1 MGNYLNP
8 GNQGFKESVN
18 SKIYVDK
25 TELISYT
32 NECLNTEQKFICVSR
47 PRRFGKSMTLKMLAA
62 YYGNGCESG
71 SLFESFKIAEK
82 HSYAEHLNKYN
93 VIYVHMVDFVDRDRI
108 DKMLDY
114 LKTEIMEELYE
125 EYAVYLRSPDMELS
139 AALQKI
145 YAKTGTQFIVLI
157 DEWDCVMRIKGSVL
171 EQQARYLDFLRK
183 LLKDKTYVAQVS
195 CQCNAAETV

>member
-71 SLFESFKIAEK
+71 ALFESFKIAEK

-93 VIYVHMVDFVDRDRI
+93 VIYVNMVDFVDRDRI

-114 LKTEIMEELYE
+114 LKAEIMEELYE
-125 EYAVYLRSPDMELS
+125 EYAVYLRSPDMVLS

-145 YAKTGTQFIVLI
+145 YAKTGH
-157 DEWDCVMRIKGSVL
+157 
-171 EQQARYLDFLRK
+171 
-183 LLKDKTYVAQVS
+183 
-195 CQCNAAETV
+195 TVHCSD